1 MKKFAI
7 YDFRMANEIIR
18 KSAIENQN
26 PMILKKLKQSPG
38 FSIIEASIV
47 MAVVSIGLLGVFSLV
62 MQNIQVQRGNKNMLV
77 ASMLAQEGIEMV
89 RNVRDENWL
98 VDPTNWDIGI
108 ADGADFDFKIDTDGI
123 IDIDDASPANI
134 TDSDNARLFLD
145 SVTNFYTHTSTGNIP
160 TQYYRLITATP
171 GGDLNSDGEDDYY
184 KIKSHVQWQ
193 DRGVLKDYI
202 AETYLYDWK

>member
-145 SVTNFYTHTSTGNIP
+145 SVTNFYTPTSTGNIP

-202 AETYLYDWK
+202 AETY